1 MKKLLAAMLAAT
13 FAVVSAGA
21 IAAKHGD
28 GMKDEKKMEKK
39 DDKKAKKAKK
49 SKKDKK

>member
-21 IAAKHGD
+21 IAAGSD
-28 GMKDEKKMEKK
+28 DMKDGKKMEKK
-39 DDKKAKKAKK
+39 KDGKKSKKAKK
-49 SKKDKK
+49 DKK